1 MKKEIKK
8 HYLYYLSLILVF
20 GLGIFICLKSQSI
33 QLQTMVTLLVT
44 LFYVTMG
51 IVHHSGNHKLNIRI
65 SVEYILIGILGL
77 SLVSV
82 VLLGIFNFH

>member
-8 HYLYYLSLILVF
+8 HYLYYISLLLVF
-20 GLGIFICLKSQSI
+20 ALGIFIALKSQSI
-33 QLQTMVTLLVT
+33 QLQSLVTLLIT

-65 SVEYILIGILGL
+65 AIEYVLIGILGL